1 MFRGRV
7 NMKSVSAKIE
17 NLKDRVESEVKD
29 DLKKIATDLTTR
41 TPVDTGAF
49 AESFSVVPASSG
61 GGRSKSSKGRP
72 RNQDKGTYRAIAEA
86 NMHSDINGLQLF
98 ENKSVSFRNRAP
110 HASEALENKYQV
122 FGAVKDIWR

>member
-7 NMKSVSAKIE
+7 NEKSISAKIE
-17 NLKDRVESEVKD
+17 KLKEQTEQEIKTL
-29 DLKKIATDLTTR
+29 LKGIAADLTTR

-61 GGRSKSSKGRP
+61 GGRSKSSHGRH
-72 RNQDKGTYRAIAEA
+72 RNQDLGTYRSIAQS
-86 NMHSDINGLQLF
+86 NMNSDIDRLELL

-110 HASEALENKYQV
+110 HAGRVEAKYQV
-122 FGAVKDIWR
+122 FGAVKDIRR